1 LNRSRGFIL
10 GKLINIGFG
19 NVVNTS
25 RIVAVVGPEAA
36 PIKRLVQNAK
46 ETGRT
51 IDASQGRR
59 TKAVIVTIE
68 DHVILSA
75 LQPETIA
82 KRFGLTTEF
91 ELKGEEDE

>member
-1 LNRSRGFIL
+1 L
-10 GKLINIGFG
+10 GRLINIGFG

-25 RIVAVVGPEAA
+25 KMVAVVSPEAA

-51 IDASQGRR
+51 IDATQGRR
-59 TKAVIVTIE
+59 TKAVIITAT

-75 LQPETIA
+75 LQPETIS
-82 KRFGLTTEF
+82 KRFGQNIDF
-91 ELKGEEDE
+91 ETKGEEDE